1 MERPQRMTTAD
12 WTAEFRALDKL
23 DSEARASL
31 RSSAVRKEIPR
42 GSVLFRPGDACIQF
56 PLVASGSVRV
66 QRMTES
72 GREILLYRVVAN
84 ETCILTT
91 ASLLSA
97 ESYAVEG
104 VAETDVVAY
113 VLSAAKFNALMHDSA
128 AFRGLVFE
136 GYSKRLAAM
145 MARLE
150 EIMCTPVSVRLAERL
165 LALMDGAGEV
175 AATQQ
180 SLAAD
185 LGTAREVVG
194 RLLKSFVA
202 SGAVVLRRGGL
213 LVVNPATLRAIA
225 SANGD

>member
-1 MERPQRMTTAD
+1 MLVLHGRLLKASATRIVLPQGATV
-12 WTAEFRALDKL
+12 FRA
-23 DSEARASL
+23 
-31 RSSAVRKEIPR
+31 
-42 GSVLFRPGDACIQF
+42 GDAATQF
-56 PLVASGSVRV
+56 PLVVSGSIRV
-66 QRMTES
+66 EKITTT
-72 GREILLYRVVAN
+72 GREIVLYRVTEH
-84 ETCILTT
+84 ETCILSI
-91 ASLLSA
+91 AGLLTGEEYAA
-97 ESYAVEG
+97 EA

-113 VLSAAKFNALMHDSA
+113 VLSAAKFNTLMHDSA

-213 LVVNPATLRAIA
+213 LVVNPATLRSIA